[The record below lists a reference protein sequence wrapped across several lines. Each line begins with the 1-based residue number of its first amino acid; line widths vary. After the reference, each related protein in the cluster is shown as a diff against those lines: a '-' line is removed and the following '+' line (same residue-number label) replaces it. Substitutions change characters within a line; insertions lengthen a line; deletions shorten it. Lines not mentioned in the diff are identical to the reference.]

1 LYHPIEFLYELG
13 TRANLSSIVRLEEA
27 ALLARWT
34 EIGARQPL
42 NTIPRVNKPPERLV
56 VVMTYER
63 PDACASL
70 MRQLERA
77 IGCGDARD
85 RTALLL
91 MRDAGEGD
99 YSEARGLASSVA
111 STVLWLEAR
120 EWLGKVRFWQSYQVA
135 MLVARRW
142 QPERTLF
149 LHDDVEFDDDVLER
163 ADAIWQVTADD
174 PTRRVLY
181 LYSSD
186 KDEPDGRWVRFAR
199 REMPDKACR
208 LTNWVDLQAFM
219 VDRQFFE
226 LLNYR
231 MLPIHPNRWKRKP
244 ATSSGVGRQLTLR
257 LRGRGTIYQAWPP
270 LVCHGSQP
278 SLANREARQ
287 QNDLDNRAEYAR
299 ERGRLPPALSSNT

>member
-1 LYHPIEFLYELG
+1 MYHPIEFIYELA
-13 TRANLSSIVRLEEA
+13 TRANLPSVVRLEEP

-34 EIGARQPL
+34 DIGARQPL
-42 NTIPRVNKPPERLV
+42 KAIPRLGNPPERLV

-70 MRQLERA
+70 MQQLERA
-77 IGCGDARD
+77 VGREDARA
-85 RTALLL
+85 RTALLV

-99 YSEARGLASSVA
+99 YSAARALASSVA

-135 MLVARRW
+135 MLVARSW

-163 ADAIWQVTADD
+163 ANSIWQATAED
-174 PTRRVLY
+174 PRRRVLY

-186 KDEPDGRWVRFAR
+186 KDEPGGRWVRFGR

-231 MLPIHPNRWKRKP
+231 ILPIHPNRWKRKP

-287 QNDLDNRAEYAR
+287 ENDLDNRAEYAR
-299 ERGRLPPALSSNT
+299 ARGRLPPGLSTNT

>member
-1 LYHPIEFLYELG
+1 MYHPIEIIYEVA
-13 TRANLSSIVRLEEA
+13 TRGNLSSTVRLEEA
-27 ALLARWT
+27 ALLASWM
-34 EIGARQPL
+34 EAGAHQPL
-42 NTIPRVNKPPERLV
+42 VTIPRLREPPQRLV

-63 PDACASL
+63 PGACVSL

-77 IGCGDARD
+77 IGREDARA
-85 RTALLL
+85 RTALLV
-91 MRDAGEGD
+91 MRDAGESN
-99 YSEARGLASSVA
+99 YSEARALASSVA
-111 STVLWLEAR
+111 STVLWLDAR
-120 EWLGKVRFWQSYQVA
+120 EWLAKVRFWQSYQVA
-135 MLVARRW
+135 MLVARSW

-149 LHDDVEFDDDVLER
+149 LHDDVEFDDDVLEKSE
-163 ADAIWQVTADD
+163 AIWQATADD
-174 PTRRVLY
+174 HMRRVLY

-186 KDEPDGRWVRFAR
+186 KDEPGGRWVRFAR
-199 REMPDKACR
+199 REMSDKACR

-287 QNDLDNRAEYAR
+287 QNDLDNRSEYVRAH
-299 ERGRLPPALSSNT
+299 GRLPPGPNT

>member
-1 LYHPIEFLYELG
+1 LYHPIELLYEVA
-13 TRANLSSIVRLEEA
+13 TRRNLSSFVRLDEA
-27 ALLARWT
+27 AHLARWT
-34 EIGARQPL
+34 EAGARQPL
-42 NTIPRVNKPPERLV
+42 LAVPRLDESPVRLV

-63 PDACASL
+63 PDACVSL

-77 IGCGDARD
+77 VGREHARA
-85 RTALLL
+85 RTALLVIQ
-91 MRDAGEGD
+91 DAGESD
-99 YSEARGLASSVA
+99 YSQARALASSVA
-111 STVLWLEAR
+111 STVLWLEAS
-120 EWLGKVRFWQSYQVA
+120 EWLGKARFWQSYQLA
-135 MLVARRW
+135 MLVARSW
-142 QPERTLF
+142 LPGRTLF
-149 LHDDVEFDDDVLER
+149 LHDDVELDDDVLER
-163 ADAIWQVTADD
+163 ADAIWEATADD
-174 PTRRVLY
+174 PMRRVLY

-199 REMPDKACR
+199 RELPEKACR

-226 LLNYR
+226 LLGYR

-244 ATSSGVGRQLTLR
+244 TMSSGVGRQLTLR

-299 ERGRLPPALSSNT
+299 ARGRLAPGLRTNT